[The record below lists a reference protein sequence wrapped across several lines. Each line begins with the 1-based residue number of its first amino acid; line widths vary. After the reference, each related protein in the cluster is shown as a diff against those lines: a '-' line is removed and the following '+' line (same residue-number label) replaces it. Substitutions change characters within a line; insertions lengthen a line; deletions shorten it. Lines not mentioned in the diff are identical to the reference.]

1 MEARQFYSKL
11 VDDSHLHDVR
21 QKPLYVH
28 CVLVGVSARTGDN
41 SNDFED
47 IYGAPGVSG
56 CSASLP
62 LKKGVFGVS

>member
-47 IYGAPGVSG
+47 IGGR
-56 CSASLP
+56 
-62 LKKGVFGVS
+62 